1 MSPELA
7 SPAAPATAPAPKRS
21 PGPLALFW
29 GMLRRPRATLAY
41 LREQGGISWLWPA
54 ALVVVLMVI
63 STAVTAPIAAR
74 VGAEQQARLLEE
86 RGLDPNAPEL
96 QQIQGFAANPL
107 FNIVLPSIIGIV
119 AFALAALLRAGV
131 LHFASLALGGQ
142 SRFGAMFGASLWA
155 TALPDAARLIV
166 VTLGTVLSGTVR
178 RGGLAVLVPGGED
191 VLSLD
196 PALGALQA
204 FLGGIDVFWLWETVL
219 TVIAVAVTAQFSW
232 RKGLIVALGY
242 WLLTVLFAVGT
253 TWLSLT
259 ATRQFS
265 GLGG

>member
-1 MSPELA
+1 MSQEVA
-7 SPAAPATAPAPKRS
+7 SPAAPVTSPTPKRRPS
-21 PGPLALFW
+21 PLALFW
-29 GMLRRPRATLAY
+29 GMTRRPRAALTY

-54 ALVVVLMVI
+54 ALLVVLMVI

-74 VGAEQQARLLEE
+74 LGAEQQARLLEE
-86 RGLDPNAPEL
+86 RGLDPNSPEL
-96 QQIQGFAANPL
+96 EQIQGFATNPL
-107 FNIVLPSIIGIV
+107 FIVVLPSIIGIV
-119 AFALAALLRAGV
+119 TFALAALLRAGV

-142 SRFGAMFGASLWA
+142 SKFGAMFGASLWA

-166 VTLGTVLSGTVR
+166 TTLGTLLSGTMR
-178 RGGLAVLVPGGED
+178 RGGLAALVPGGDD

-196 PALGALQA
+196 PALGALRA
-204 FLGGIDVFWLWETVL
+204 FLGGIDVFWLWAMVL
-219 TVIAVAVTAQFSW
+219 TVIAVTVTAQFSW

-259 ATRQFS
+259 ATRQLS